1 MSQPRLPIALE
12 GWPFILAP
20 ALLAEI
26 LALAGVLWAAL
37 LAFGLACFVTY
48 FFRDPER
55 VIPEGGSLVVSPADG
70 RIVFL
75 GQVEAAA
82 LSGRPALKVSV
93 FMSLLDVHVNRS
105 PVSGRV
111 EGIKYIPGAFFN
123 ASLDKASARNERL
136 ALALTTDGGHQ
147 VETVQVAGLVA
158 RRIVCWT
165 ERGDRLEAGQRFGL
179 IRFGSRLDVY
189 LPVESRLEVKPGQ
202 RVKAG
207 QSLLGRL
214 PS

>member
-26 LALAGVLWAAL
+26 LALGGALWAAL

-55 VIPEGGSLVVSPADG
+55 VIPEGESLVVSPADG
-70 RIVFL
+70 KIVFL

-93 FMSLLDVHVNRS
+93 FMNLLDVHVNRS

-111 EGIKYIPGAFFN
+111 EGVKYIPGAFFN
-123 ASLDKASARNERL
+123 ASLDKASTRNERL
-136 ALALTTDGGHQ
+136 ALALTTDGGHR
-147 VETVQVAGLVA
+147 VETVQIAGLVA

-165 ERGDRLEAGQRFGL
+165 ERGDRLQAGQRFGL

-189 LPVESRLEVKPGQ
+189 LPLESRLEVKQGQ

-207 QSLLGRL
+207 QSILGRL